1 MPTLAVIGD
10 GRVGNA
16 MARAA
21 GEAGVDVRLA
31 GRDGALEVARQAE
44 IALLCVPDAEIL
56 AACETIAAAVPPL
69 TLVGHT
75 SGAAT
80 LNLLA
85 PAVTEGARAFSLH
98 PLQTIPDG
106 NTDLAGA
113 PCAVAGSDPVALS
126 AAIDLAERLRMHP
139 FEVAES
145 DRAAYHAAAAMASN
159 FLITLEELAAGV
171 LTRIGAPDAR
181 ALLAPLVTRTAEN
194 WAEHGAAA
202 LTGPIARGDE
212 TTVDGHIAA
221 LRELDPD
228 LAELYEELAKRTRA
242 VAAGQVEVGA

>member
-1 MPTLAVIGD
+1 
-10 GRVGNA
+10 

-21 GEAGVDVRLA
+21 RDAGIDVHLA
-31 GRDGALEVARQAE
+31 GRDGALDAARQAE
-44 IALLCVPDAEIL
+44 IALLCVPDSEIVT
-56 AACETIAAAVPPL
+56 ACESIAAAIPPL
-69 TLVGHT
+69 RLVGHT

-85 PAVTEGARAFSLH
+85 PAVTEGARSFSLH

-106 NTDLAGA
+106 ETELTGA
-113 PCAVAGSDPVALS
+113 PCAVAGSDSPALG
-126 AAIDLAERLRMHP
+126 AAIELAEVLRMRP

-171 LTRIGAPDAR
+171 LTRIGAQDAR
-181 ALLAPLVTRTAEN
+181 ELLSPLVTRTAQN
-194 WAEHGAAA
+194 WAERGAAA

-228 LAELYEELAKRTRA
+228 LAELYEQLAKRTRD
-242 VAAGQVEVGA
+242 VAAGQIEVGA